1 MRLPFE
7 QETIFS
13 VKPSA
18 SFGQP
23 EDPGPPP
30 EAPGIYLLRQ
40 GIPLIV
46 TEPWVYF
53 LAPVE
58 FSASYTS
65 FNAVTSILRS
75 RANSWGDN
83 LLWFCPLIKGF
94 LRGRPSPSDLES
106 AVSFTFPLQR
116 RAAMRIMHTGSP
128 HPTFRERR
136 AKWPR

>member
-40 GIPLIV
+40 GMPLIV

-94 LRGRPSPSDLES
+94 RRSAFPLRSGIGGFLHFSLAEAGRDAYHAYRQSPSNL
-106 AVSFTFPLQR
+106 
-116 RAAMRIMHTGSP
+116 
-128 HPTFRERR
+128 
-136 AKWPR
+136 